1 MLDDCIASKSEE
13 ITAIVSYHSLCCGVP
28 HLRRVRA
35 WTWSCSAGGR
45 LAKFV
50 PPADYSTWPLNA
62 TEFMPREGDVV
73 ADTGNIAGRTG
84 STAGVLCRGG
94 GGGNFTFTEGVP
106 TKTTTM
112 GRSVQ
117 ILGSASCGGG
127 GGLASFSHNPPADLL
142 TTMVAPSERCRRWQ
156 VVAAIR
162 TPWVLSGCDTVFCFF
177 YIRISAASHT
187 HLSGTHQETQP
198 HTQRAVAQGFEPAS
212 PGTQSQVHQ
221 LIQNT

>member
-1 MLDDCIASKSEE
+1 MLWGPAPASR
-13 ITAIVSYHSLCCGVP
+13 TSLDLVVFSG
-28 HLRRVRA
+28 RAAGQVR
-35 WTWSCSAGGR
+35 SAGRLLDVAAERDGVHAERGRRGRRHGEHRWEDGQHRGR
-45 LAKFV
+45 LV
-50 PPADYSTWPLNA
+50 SW
-62 TEFMPREGDVV
+62 
-73 ADTGNIAGRTG
+73 
-84 STAGVLCRGG
+84 G